1 VNKNTLLAFVL
12 IMATMAFFMSPTYE
26 KMFRKATGQKE
37 LPVESPKKKI
47 ESEYKSE
54 KKGETTSAAE
64 PVMKKAGD
72 MAEIEEMLPERDKE
86 TAVQVDTI
94 WVETDKLIAGIT
106 ETGARIIS
114 LKMKEYRVDHTDAL
128 AQKSISG
135 DLVELVPAGSK
146 GGCGVMINTKSFDNA
161 RFICD
166 GGAYKGQKVR
176 IKEKDSIV
184 LTFLFQDSL
193 SGRETKKIYTING
206 NTYKI
211 GLQIKS
217 NELNGNRLTLSWLA
231 GIHESEQNKI
241 GFYTTEERKVH
252 YAGDKSVSHIK
263 ATKIPPT
270 DYENPESGTYRWIGI
285 SSKYFFIGIVAD
297 TNKDADLKVIAF
309 EDNKKEQK
317 EGKKDNVKK
326 INYSFNFQY
335 TEESE
340 CASFW
345 LYAGPAKY
353 NVLKRY
359 NLEFEQILFPVLS
372 WVRMIL
378 WCDYWFPPLAE
389 FVLWLLLSF
398 YAMVKDYGIAIILLT
413 ILSKV
418 VTYPLTLSS
427 MKSMNRMRDIQPK
440 INALRSKHKNNAK
453 KMNEEI
459 MALYKAEG
467 VNPLNPGCLPM
478 FLQMPVF
485 ISLFIVLQRAI
496 ELRGAA
502 TVLLPWVQDLSKPE
516 AIFYLPGDGLPL
528 YGANFAILP
537 IINAILS
544 FFNSKMTIK
553 DPNQKMMIYFM
564 PVFMLVLFNGFPSG
578 LVLYWTMQSALQL
591 VQQFYTDHNKKKEML
606 PAPIRPTVRKK

>member
-26 KMFRKATGQKE
+26 KMFRKVTGQKE
-37 LPVESPKKKI
+37 LPVESQQKAIKN
-47 ESEYKSE
+47 EATSE
-54 KKGETTSAAE
+54 KTGDTVET
-64 PVMKKAGD
+64 VIKKAGN
-72 MAEIEEMLPERDKE
+72 MAGIEEKPGSDTIKVIL
-86 TAVQVDTI
+86 ADTI
-94 WVETDKLIAGIT
+94 WVETDKLIIGII
-106 ETGARIIS
+106 ETGARIVS
-114 LKMKEYRVDHTDAL
+114 LKMKEYRVDHTDAQ
-128 AQKSISG
+128 AKKNISG
-135 DLVELVPAGSK
+135 DLVELVPVGSK
-146 GGCGVMINTKSFDNA
+146 GGCGVTINTKTFDNE

-166 GGAYKGQKVR
+166 GGVYKGQKVR
-176 IKEKDSIV
+176 LKEKDSIV
-184 LTFLFQDSL
+184 LSFLFQDSL
-193 SGRETKKIYTING
+193 SGKEMKKIYTING

-241 GFYTTEERKVH
+241 GFYSTEERKVH

-263 ATKIPPT
+263 ATKLPPT

-285 SSKYFFIGIVAD
+285 TSKYFFIGIIAD

-309 EDNKKEQK
+309 EESKKEQK
-317 EGKKDNVKK
+317 DGKKDNVKK
-326 INYSFNFQY
+326 INYSFSFQCN
-335 TEESE
+335 EESE
-340 CASFW
+340 SASFW

-353 NVLKRY
+353 KILKSY

-372 WVRMIL
+372 WVRMVL

-398 YAMVKDYGIAIILLT
+398 YAMFKDYGIAIIILT

-440 INALRSKHKNNAK
+440 INTLRNKHKNNPK

-467 VNPLNPGCLPM
+467 VNPLNQGCLPM

-516 AIFYLPGDGLPL
+516 ALFSLPGAGLPM
-528 YGANFAILP
+528 YGNNIAILP

-564 PVFMLVLFNGFPSG
+564 PIFMLVLFNGFPSG

-591 VQQFYTDHNKKKEML
+591 VQQIYTDHSKKKEML

>member
-1 VNKNTLLAFVL
+1 
-12 IMATMAFFMSPTYE
+12 MSPTYE
-26 KMFRKATGQKE
+26 KLYRKVTGQKE
-37 LPVESPKKKI
+37 LPVESQKKALERENHSAKI
-47 ESEYKSE
+47 GDTTVAVEPVLKQAGKSAVKDESQTGSDT
-54 KKGETTSAAE
+54 ETTLSA
-64 PVMKKAGD
+64 
-72 MAEIEEMLPERDKE
+72 
-86 TAVQVDTI
+86 DTI
-94 WVETDKLIAGIT
+94 WVETDKMIAGII
-106 ETGARIIS
+106 ETGARIVS
-114 LKMKEYRVDHTDAL
+114 LKMKEYRVDHADAKTK
-128 AQKSISG
+128 KSKSG
-135 DLVELVPAGSK
+135 DLVELVPEGSN
-146 GGCGVMINTKSFDNA
+146 GGCGVAINTKAFDRN

-166 GGAYKGQKVR
+166 GGVYNGQKVR
-176 IKEKDSIV
+176 IKENDSLV
-184 LTFLFQDSL
+184 LTFIFHDSL
-193 SGRETKKIYTING
+193 SGREMKKIYTFSG

-217 NELNGNRLTLSWLA
+217 KELNGNRLTLSWLA

-252 YAGDKSVSHIK
+252 YADNKTVGHIK
-263 ATKIPPT
+263 AMKIPPT
-270 DYENPESGTYRWIGI
+270 DYENPESGMYRWIGI
-285 SSKYFFIGIVAD
+285 TSKYFFIGLVAD

-309 EDNKKEQK
+309 EDKKTGEK
-317 EGKKDNVKK
+317 DGKKNNVKK

-335 TEESE
+335 TVESD
-340 CASFW
+340 STNLW
-345 LYAGPAKY
+345 LFAGPAKY
-353 NVLKRY
+353 KILKGY
-359 NLEFEQILFPVLS
+359 NLKFEQILFPVLS
-372 WVRMIL
+372 WVRRIL
-378 WCDYWFPPLAE
+378 WCDHWFPPLAE
-389 FVLWLLLSF
+389 FVLWLLLSL
-398 YAMVKDYGIAIILLT
+398 YALVKDYGVSIIILT

-418 VTYPLTLSS
+418 ITYPLTLSS

-440 INALRSKHKNNAK
+440 INVLRNKHKNNPK

-459 MALYKAEG
+459 MSLYKAEG

-502 TVLLPWVQDLSKPE
+502 TVLLPWVTDLSKPE
-516 AIFYLPGDGLPL
+516 AIFYLPGEGLPL

-564 PVFMLVLFNGFPSG
+564 PVFMLVIFNGFPSG

-591 VQQFYTDHNKKKEML
+591 VQQFYTDHKKKNEIL
-606 PAPIRPTVRKK
+606 PAPVRPTVRKK